1 MDVAVI
7 SPVFPAHLKTM
18 PATNELLQE
27 GRYRINQQFASDGE
41 DAVYE
46 AYDTVRDTNV
56 VVKEIPFK
64 LNKVTTLS
72 QQETMKQQFATQAK
86 VLTEIKHDSLM
97 HVHDFFA
104 DFDRHY
110 LVMEAVEGDDL
121 KQLLDRNKSAF
132 AISDVLEWAD
142 QLLDALNYLHTYK
155 PPIIHQNIKPENIKL
170 GPDGKI
176 KLFAFGLT
184 DGSDT
189 KVSTSLAPDDQEN
202 IRYSP
207 LELIWQSLDPAS
219 QKVITNSYDERS
231 ERILKEPADARS
243 DIYSL
248 GATLYHLV
256 TAREPIDA
264 LERSIEILEG
274 KPDPLKEPSKLDPR
288 IPSEIS
294 DVLVKALEIKRE
306 NRYDSAVI
314 MRQVLRAA
322 VARVQEREEAEAREQ
337 EEAAEAIAMAHTT
350 RLDEVRNIVEQ
361 KRLEMEAEKQRLAEE
376 MEAKLREAEE
386 QRLLAEQRAAEAE
399 RLLQEKLTRAADAE
413 RLERE
418 EEAKRAAD
426 QAERR
431 AKEEAAGKAAEAERL
446 AKEEAA
452 KHAAEEERL
461 AEEEVKRAAA
471 AKQQQLEEAERKA
484 AAERERLEK
493 EAARKAEEEL
503 RRKAEAAELE
513 QLELEM
519 AKAAAVESIDED
531 DDVIEIDVETES
543 QPEPMRSVADD
554 DDDAMP
560 FASGYGEAKSRSAL
574 PMIGGG
580 VALIAIIAVAVW
592 MFVPMGNAGSAQ
604 NAPVQSAVQNE
615 QVQTAPQQPAA
626 PPAETTSMPAAVPSA
641 EPSPETVEIA
651 PVEASPVE
659 RTAAVPASQTKAK
672 KPTAE
677 PAPSKAPA
685 EKKKS
690 VTVDD
695 LINDN

>member
-1 MDVAVI
+1 
-7 SPVFPAHLKTM
+7 M

-72 QQETMKQQFATQAK
+72 QQEAMKQQFATQAK

-132 AISDVLEWAD
+132 AVSDALEWAD

-170 GPDGKI
+170 GPDGKV

-189 KVSTSLAPDDQEN
+189 KVSTSLSPDDQEN

-322 VARVQEREEAEAREQ
+322 VARVQEREDAEAREQ

-399 RLLQEKLTRAADAE
+399 RLLQEKLARAADAE
-413 RLERE
+413 LLQRE
-418 EEAKRAAD
+418 EEVKRAAEE
-426 QAERR
+426 AEKR
-431 AKEEAAGKAAEAERL
+431 AKEEEARKAVEAERL
-446 AKEEAA
+446 RIEEAA
-452 KHAAEEERL
+452 KRAAEEERL
-461 AEEEVKRAAA
+461 AAEEAKRAAA
-471 AKQQQLEEAERKA
+471 AKQRQLEEEEAERKA
-484 AAERERLEK
+484 AAERERLEE
-493 EAARKAEEEL
+493 EAARKADEEL
-503 RRKAEAAELE
+503 RRKAEAEAKVAEIE
-513 QLELEM
+513 RLELEN
-519 AKAAAVESIDED
+519 AKAAAAEPIDED
-531 DDVIEIDVETES
+531 DDVIEIEVEAES
-543 QPEPMRSVADD
+543 KPEEVSTAADD
-554 DDDAMP
+554 DDDTMP
-560 FASGYGEAKSRSAL
+560 FSSGYGEAKSRSAL

-580 VALIAIIAVAVW
+580 IAVIAIIAVAVW
-592 MFVPMGNAGSAQ
+592 MFVPMGNAGSAK

-615 QVQTAPQQPAA
+615 QAQPAPQQPAA
-626 PPAETTSMPAAVPSA
+626 PPTETTTIPAAVPST
-641 EPSPETVEIA
+641 EPSPETVESA
-651 PVEASPVE
+651 PAEESPVE
-659 RTAAVPASQTKAK
+659 RTAAAPAAQPKAK
-672 KPTAE
+672 KPIAE

-685 EKKKS
+685 ERKKS